1 LYGFTVKYVKNFEQN
16 PSAKN
21 RFCFIEK
28 IDGFTFVFENFQFQ
42 KFENDKIFKENQD
55 FIIGIDGIVLN
66 LNLLK
71 KAYGISS
78 FFDLIIHLYQQK
90 GSHFFDIFK
99 GEFCGFLFDKT
110 KKELYFFNNKT
121 ATKQIF
127 YSQEKTEF
135 IVSNSFHDV
144 LDFKNENTLN
154 ENAVFDMLS
163 FGGMLE
169 NKTFVNSVYKLLAG
183 EYIFFKK
190 QNFSKEV
197 YYDYNQ
203 IPISI
208 FSKKDAIE
216 KFDVAFKEAVVLEYE
231 KDKEYQFQHFST
243 LSGGLDSR
251 MTLML
256 SQQMNYLSKTFCFS
270 QTGYADQKI
279 AAQIAKDLN
288 LEHEFIALNGS
299 RYLLDLEKM
308 VSINA
313 GLQNYNGSA
322 HYSFAL
328 EHTNLT
334 NFGLI
339 HTGQIGDGLLG
350 GLVTKDK
357 NYLSK
362 ITTSKFLDKVQY
374 EKNYRDEEIFKL
386 YNRVFNLTNFGSLV
400 VEAQQ
405 TYLVSP
411 FFDSDVMEIG
421 FSIDPKLK
429 YNQNIYIDWINQ
441 KHPETTK
448 FVWERTGFKP
458 NSAWKTEFSR
468 YTKKLES
475 IYLKLAQK
483 ENLLSMT
490 PDEYWFL
497 KDKNLQSFYEN
508 FFNENIELFSSNV
521 YLYKE
526 LKTFYKQGNL
536 TDKSNV
542 LTILEAVRQFGIEV

>member
-1 LYGFTVKYVKNFEQN
+1 MYGFTVKYLKNFEQN
-16 PSAKN
+16 FSN
-21 RFCFIEK
+21 ENNICFKRNIEE
-28 IDGFTFVFENFQFQ
+28 FTFVFENFQFQ
-42 KFENDKIFKENQD
+42 KFENDKIFKENQA
-55 FIIGIDGIVLN
+55 FIIGIDGVVLN
-66 LNLLK
+66 LNSLK
-71 KAYGISS
+71 KSFGISS
-78 FFDLIIHLYQQK
+78 FFDLIIYLYQQK
-90 GSHFFDIFK
+90 GNHFFDIFK
-99 GEFCGFLFDKT
+99 GEFCGFLFDKN
-110 KKELYFFNNKT
+110 KEELYFFNNKT
-121 ATKQIF
+121 ATKQVF

-135 IVSNSFHDV
+135 IISNSFQDV
-144 LDFKNENTLN
+144 LDFKNENRLN

-169 NKTFVNSVYKLLAG
+169 NKTFVNDVYKLLAG
-183 EYIFFKK
+183 EYVCFKN

-197 YYDYNQ
+197 YYDYNK

-208 FSKKDAIE
+208 FTKKEAIE

-231 KDKEYQFQHFST
+231 KDKEYQFQHFTT

-270 QTGYADQKI
+270 QSDYADQHI

-288 LEHEFIALNGS
+288 LEHEFVALNES
-299 RYLLDLEKM
+299 QYLLDLEKM

-350 GLVTKDK
+350 GLVSKDK

-362 ITTSKFLDKVQY
+362 ITSSKFLDKVKY
-374 EKNYRDEEIFKL
+374 KKNYRDEEIFKL

-411 FFDSDVMEIG
+411 FFDFDVMEIG

-448 FVWERTGFKP
+448 YVWERTGFKP
-458 NSAWKTEFSR
+458 NAAWKTEFSR
-468 YTKKLES
+468 YTKKIES

-490 PDEYWFL
+490 PDEYWFQ
-497 KDKNLQSFYEN
+497 KDKKLQTFYDN
-508 FFNENIELFSSNV
+508 YFKENIELFSSNV
-521 YLYKE
+521 SLYKE
-526 LKTFYKQGNL
+526 LKDFYQQGNL
-536 TDKSNV
+536 EDKSYV
-542 LTILEAVRQFGIEV
+542 LTILETVRQFGIEV